1 MRDTIANLLIDG
13 MPWANGIR
21 ALTFLVLGIML
32 WRQPTETKLGRWT
45 NTLFL
50 FTFLTAA
57 HVAALA
63 GYLAAHAD
71 ASDVDS
77 IATWWLLVGIN
88 VFPLLTAIAGIGL
101 AIYTGQADK
110 VLISHEGVF
119 ATLAQ
124 ALPVIV
130 ADNHGII
137 QHTTNALDDLVGAK
151 AGELHGQRLEVL
163 IPERYV
169 AGHQHGMNRYITTC
183 EPHLI
188 GTVVRVDMMRRDGT
202 EMPVFLAL
210 NTADVDGEPWF
221 VASIWGDQNVQR
233 AEQEAREV
241 RQKARTKAQDTRA
254 ESQATVATEQ
264 VKTGHTLSQ
273 RGADMDH
280 RGELQDERGR
290 LLDIR
295 EEDHE

>member
-1 MRDTIANLLIDG
+1 MRDTIANLLING
-13 MPWANGIR
+13 TPWSNGIR

-151 AGELHGQRLEVL
+151 AGDLIGQRLEVL
-163 IPERYV
+163 MPERYIT
-169 AGHQHGMNRYITTC
+169 GHQHGMDRYATTR
-183 EPHLI
+183 EPHII
-188 GTVVRVDMMRRDGT
+188 GTVVRVDMLRRDGT

-210 NTADVDGEPWF
+210 NTADVDGNPWY
-221 VASIWGDQNVQR
+221 VASIWGDKNVQR
-233 AEQEAREV
+233 ADQEARE
-241 RQKARTKAQDTRA
+241 
-254 ESQATVATEQ
+254 TEQ
-264 VKTGHTLSQ
+264 DAREARQDIRGEHQAAISLSQVETGHTLSL
-273 RGADMDH
+273 RGADMDS
-280 RGELQDERGR
+280 RGEHQDERGR
-290 LLDIR
+290 VLEER